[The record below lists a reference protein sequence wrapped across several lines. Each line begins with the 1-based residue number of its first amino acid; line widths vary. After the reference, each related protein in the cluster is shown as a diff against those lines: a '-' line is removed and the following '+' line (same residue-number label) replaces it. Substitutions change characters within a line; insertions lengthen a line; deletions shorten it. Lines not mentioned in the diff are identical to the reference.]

1 MTRREMLAATL
12 AAGAASSSAQT
23 ASKSAYYELRYY
35 RMRTEHSEQS
45 RRTTE
50 FLTKSYAPAA
60 KRAGAGPI
68 GLFNASIA
76 PAAPFVLRIASYP
89 SLAAMETAREK
100 LAGDADYQKA
110 LADYN
115 ANPDPGF
122 MRMES
127 WLLRAFDSFPAI
139 ETGPADPTRA
149 ARIFELRTYESQNE
163 STLREKIKM
172 FGEGG
177 EIGIFRACGMQPVF
191 FGESV
196 VGANMPHVTYMLA
209 FENLAAREKLWAVF
223 QTNPDWQKLRS
234 TPEYAA
240 PGLVV
245 NIGNS
250 ILSPVAGSDIR

>member
-1 MTRREMLAATL
+1 MLAVTL

-23 ASKSAYYELRYY
+23 APKSAYYDLRYY
-35 RMRTEHSEQS
+35 RMRTDRTEQS

-50 FLTKSYAPAA
+50 FLTRAYAPAA
-60 KRAGAGPI
+60 KRAGAGPV

-76 PAAPFVLRIASYP
+76 PGTPFILRIASYP

-122 MRMES
+122 IRMES
-127 WLLRAFDSFPAI
+127 WLLRAFDFFPAM
-139 ETGPADPTRA
+139 ETGPADA
-149 ARIFELRTYESQNE
+149 ARPPRIFELRTYESQNE

-177 EIGIFRACGMQPVF
+177 EIGIFRACGMQPVL
-191 FGESV
+191 FGEAV

-209 FENLAAREKLWAVF
+209 FEDMAAREKLWTVF
-223 QTNPDWQKLRS
+223 RANPDWRKLQT

-245 NIGNS
+245 NISNS
-250 ILSPVAGSDIR
+250 ILTPLQGSDIR